1 MEGYYQMNDMNL
13 LLQYNLQFFAKD
25 DGGEKT
31 EEATPKKKEDS
42 RKEGQVAQSKEVVTG
57 ITLLALFLS
66 LKLFIG
72 YLGEQFYEAFNHF
85 YGNMER
91 YVSDGINSISGAN
104 LFNEIMFS
112 CFFAML
118 PFLLIG
124 LIAGFFATKMQFK
137 WKITGKPLQPKFS
150 KLNPLSG
157 FKRIFS
163 MQALVNLILS
173 VAKIIL
179 ISYIAYTSVADQIGI
194 IYNAYDMSIPS
205 CLVFLFDVIMNMG
218 IKISIVMLFIGAV
231 DYMYQ
236 RWKFNKDIKMTKQE
250 VKDEYKNSEGDPKVK
265 GQQKQRMMQ
274 ASQRRMMQSIPEA
287 DVVITNP
294 THFAVA
300 LKYDANVSQAPVV
313 TAKGADFLA
322 YKIKDIAR
330 ENHVEIVE
338 NKPLARMLYYNV
350 DLGREIPPELYQMVA
365 DVLAYVYSL
374 KNQVV

>member
-1 MEGYYQMNDMNL
+1 MRENRY

-31 EEATPKKKEDS
+31 EEATPKKKEES
-42 RKEGQVAQSKEVVTG
+42 RKEGQVAQSKEVVTAVS
-57 ITLLALFLS
+57 LFALFLS
-66 LKLFIG
+66 IKFFIG
-72 YLGEQFYEAFNHF
+72 FLGNRFYECFLHF
-85 YGNMER
+85 YGNFEH
-91 YVSDGINSISGAN
+91 YVTEGVTSVSGAG
-104 LFNEIMFS
+104 LLNEILIQSLIMM
-112 CFFAML
+112 A

-124 LIAGFFATKMQFK
+124 LVVGFFATKLQFK
-137 WKITGKPLQPKFS
+137 WMVTGKPLQPKLS
-150 KLNPLSG
+150 KLNPLNG

-163 MQALVNLILS
+163 MQSLVNLILS
-173 VAKIIL
+173 VAKIVL
-179 ISYIAYTSVADQIGI
+179 ISFVAYSTVAGQICI
-194 IYNAYDMSIPS
+194 IYRLYDMSIPQ
-205 CLVFLFDVIMNMG
+205 CLAFLFDLILSMG
-218 IKISIVMLFIGAV
+218 MKISMVMMIVGAV

-236 RWKFNKDIKMTKQE
+236 RWKHNKDIKMSKQE
-250 VKDEYKNSEGDPKVK
+250 IKDEYKSTEGDPKVK

-274 ASQRRMMQSIPEA
+274 ASQRRMMQSIPQA

-300 LKYDANVSQAPVV
+300 LKYDADVSQAPVV

-322 YKIKDIAR
+322 FKIKDAAK

-350 DLGREIPPELYQMVA
+350 DLGKEIPPELYQMVA

-374 KNQVV
+374 QNRVS

>member
-1 MEGYYQMNDMNL
+1 MEGYYQMDDMNL

-205 CLVFLFDVIMNMG
+205 CLVFLFEVIMNMG

>member
-1 MEGYYQMNDMNL
+1 MNNTNL

-31 EEATPKKKEDS
+31 EEATPKKREES

-57 ITLLALFLS
+57 VTLLALFLT
-66 LKLFIG
+66 LKIFIG
-72 YLGEQFYEAFNHF
+72 FLGERFYAGFQHF
-85 YGNMER
+85 YGNICR
-91 YVSDGINSISGAN
+91 YVNEGINTVSGAN
-104 LFNEIMFS
+104 LLNEIMIS
-112 CFFAML
+112 SLIAML

-124 LIAGFFATKMQFK
+124 LIVGFFATKMQFK
-137 WKITGKPLQPKFS
+137 WKVTGKPLQPKLS

-163 MQALVNLILS
+163 MRSLVNLIVS
-173 VAKIIL
+173 IVKIVL
-179 ISYIAYTSVADQIGI
+179 ISYVAYTTVADQIGI
-194 IYNAYDMSIPS
+194 IYNAYDMSIAS
-205 CLVFLFDVIMNMG
+205 CLVFLFDLIMDMG
-218 IKISIVMLFIGAV
+218 IKISIVMLFVGAA
-231 DYMYQ
+231 DFMYQ
-236 RWKFNKDIKMTKQE
+236 RWKHNKDIKMTKQE
-250 VKDEYKNSEGDPKVK
+250 VKDEYKNTEGDPKIK

-300 LKYDANVSQAPVV
+300 LKYDANVSSAPVV

-374 KNQVV
+374 RDQAG